1 LQVQAA
7 EKRVLELLAR
17 RDNLLEQVGQFHRS
31 SSNQQVNSS
40 AARLPQ
46 VCHAMQPT
54 GSAKNNYETNS
65 GNCSF
70 SATKQ
75 EQHGNFFDNA

>member
-1 LQVQAA
+1 MLTLQKKDQSGANFLQVQAA

-40 AARLPQ
+40 AAHLPQ

-54 GSAKNNYETNS
+54 GSAQNNFETNS

-70 SATKQ
+70 
-75 EQHGNFFDNA
+75 